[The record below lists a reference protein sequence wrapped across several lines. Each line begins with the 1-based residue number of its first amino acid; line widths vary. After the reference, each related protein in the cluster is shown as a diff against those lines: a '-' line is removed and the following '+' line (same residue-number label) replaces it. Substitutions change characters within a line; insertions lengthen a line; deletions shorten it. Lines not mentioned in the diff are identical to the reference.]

1 MVYEYDGREVNKE
14 KRTAQA
20 CNVVIKTTQKKEK
33 GDREKVEEKMGVT
46 VSNTYIYER
55 RLRFNKKKTSSA
67 RGQRWEFEWV

>member
-1 MVYEYDGREVNKE
+1 
-14 KRTAQA
+14 
-20 CNVVIKTTQKKEK
+20 VVIKTTQKKEK